1 MTPTIAGRNAELV
14 EQLAKSHNLPFVAF
28 KYDDQA
34 AWDKALSNHE
44 LLINCAGPFSLTIHE
59 ILPACIRNKTHYT
72 DINGEVLVFEYIHSL
87 EHQAKEAGVT
97 LLPGAGFD
105 VVPTD
110 CLAKYL
116 SEQLPSATHLELAFD
131 SSSGLSRGTALSV
144 LNRFHQGS
152 SVRID
157 GQIVEQ
163 RTASVNKTLLFQG
176 KERNVVGIAWGDI
189 FTAFHTTGIQNISV
203 FTGMPVKT
211 MNTMRRASKWAWLIK
226 TSLIQKIGRYIIRKK
241 IDGPSQEKRNSLT
254 AQLYG
259 RVWDSNGN
267 EVVAEMVTPESYA
280 LTAKTAIMC
289 AEKILNK
296 EVGAGYFTP
305 AGAFGADFIM
315 NFEGVTRKME

>member
-1 MTPTIAGRNAELV
+1 
-14 EQLAKSHNLPFVAF
+14 
-28 KYDDQA
+28 
-34 AWDKALSNHE
+34 
-44 LLINCAGPFSLTIHE
+44 
-59 ILPACIRNKTHYT
+59 
-72 DINGEVLVFEYIHSL
+72 
-87 EHQAKEAGVT
+87 
-97 LLPGAGFD
+97 
-105 VVPTD
+105 
-110 CLAKYL
+110 
-116 SEQLPSATHLELAFD
+116 
-131 SSSGLSRGTALSV
+131 
-144 LNRFHQGS
+144 
-152 SVRID
+152 
-157 GQIVEQ
+157 
-163 RTASVNKTLLFQG
+163 
-176 KERNVVGIAWGDI
+176 
-189 FTAFHTTGIQNISV
+189 
-203 FTGMPVKT
+203 
-211 MNTMRRASKWAWLIK
+211 MRRASKWAWLIK